1 MVLFLLHIVIYITF
15 AARTLLESPMVTKI
29 PIPEEARWQL
39 SARIA
44 ATLPVIYRAAFVDII
59 GDKYDRIEQQVWVV
73 LAQEAKS
80 LAKTYRLPVGTAK
93 DLASTLDIITTIFF
107 GPEIKSEQVAF
118 DEDRAAILVK
128 RCPLMLREESVYG
141 EPGAA
146 FNRCL
151 AFSIAAVEA
160 LNPAYTLR
168 FVRSTC
174 QGDRNCEMKIARKD
188 VVEAEEEAKIK
199 KKR

>member
-1 MVLFLLHIVIYITF
+1 M
-15 AARTLLESPMVTKI
+15 AAKL

-39 SARIA
+39 AARIA
-44 ATLPVIYRAAFVDII
+44 AVLPVIYRAAFADVI
-59 GDKYDRIEQQVWVV
+59 GDEYDRIEQQVWVV
-73 LAQEAKS
+73 LAQEART
-80 LAKTYRLPVGTAK
+80 AAGTFGLPVRTARE
-93 DLASTLDIITTIFF
+93 LAGTLDIIATIFF
-107 GPEIKSEQVAF
+107 GPELKSEQVAL
-118 DEDRAAILVK
+118 DDDRAVLLVK
-128 RCPLMLREESVYG
+128 RCPLMLREEEGCG
-141 EPGAA
+141 EPCPA

-168 FVRSTC
+168 FVRSAC

-188 VVEAEEEAKIK
+188 VVEAEEEGKRK